1 MEKKQPRNKTREKQ
15 RKHPSSCVLVTQMT
29 TDFGCFE
36 RKLKSDGNARSPYL
50 TKIYCNTESF

>member
-1 MEKKQPRNKTREKQ
+1 MCASN
-15 RKHPSSCVLVTQMT
+15 
-29 TDFGCFE
+29 TDDNRFGCFE